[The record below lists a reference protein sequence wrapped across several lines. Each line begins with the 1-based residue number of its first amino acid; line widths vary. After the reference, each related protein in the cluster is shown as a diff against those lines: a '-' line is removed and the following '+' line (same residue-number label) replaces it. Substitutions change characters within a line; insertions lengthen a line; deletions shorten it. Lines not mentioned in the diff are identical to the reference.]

1 MTKNGLP
8 ELLAPAGDPE
18 KLKIAVE
25 YGADAVYK
33 EGLKI
38 YTTLD
43 MDMQKAADAT
53 ITGLSL
59 GETTTIEAEPVPIT
73 LNQGKTWIGWAS
85 SNHGGKLKLS

>member
-1 MTKNGLP
+1 MKKGTGKYISQGKARDIGWNASWRKK
-8 ELLAPAGDPE
+8 ELVLFDQALTE
-18 KLKIAVE
+18 
-25 YGADAVYK
+25 
-33 EGLKI
+33 
-38 YTTLD
+38 
-43 MDMQKAADAT
+43 DMQKAADAT